1 MLLTATIAFCFADS
15 SPASTEL
22 LALTTLVLTLRRTN
36 RFRNRFL
43 SAVLATLL
51 PCLLADT
58 YFPLSCYAY
67 YVPH

>member
-1 MLLTATIAFCFADS
+1 MLLRASNAFCFADS
-15 SPASTEL
+15 SPASAEL
-22 LALTTLVLTLRRTN
+22 LALTVHVLTLRRTK

-67 YVPH
+67 YIPH

>member
-1 MLLTATIAFCFADS
+1 MLLTASIAFCLADS
-15 SPASTEL
+15 SPASAEL
-22 LALTTLVLTLRRTN
+22 LALAIDVLTLRLTK